1 MPLTF
6 HRMDEISAR
15 AIQGWQYSTPYD
27 VYNLDSVDNEETV
40 QLFLDPQNGYHSIAD
55 ERGDLVAY
63 CCFGLDAQ
71 VPGGDYGLS
80 ALDIGLGVRP
90 DLTGLGR
97 GLTYV
102 TAVLQFARG
111 SFEAAVFR
119 VTIAE
124 FNKRALRLWKKA
136 GFRPVQTFTRKPD
149 GMSFVVLTRT
159 GKQVH
164 TARSMQHRGN
174 P

>member
-1 MPLTF
+1 MSLTF
-6 HRMDEISAR
+6 HHMDEISAR
-15 AIQGWQYSTPYD
+15 AIHGWQYPTPYD
-27 VYNLDSVDNEETV
+27 VYNLGSGDYEETV
-40 QLFLDPQNGYHSIAD
+40 QSLLDPQNDYHSIAD

-63 CCFGLDAQ
+63 CCFGPDAQ

-90 DLTGLGR
+90 DLTGQGQ

-102 TAVLQFARG
+102 RAVLQFARG

-124 FNKRALRLWKKA
+124 FNKRALRIWKKA
-136 GFRPVQTFTRKPD
+136 GFRPVQTFAREPD
-149 GMSFVVLTRT
+149 GTSFVVLTQT

-164 TARSMQHRGN
+164 TARSMQQRGN